1 MPAVPCKPPKDKLGR
16 RAMAIVLG
24 IAGLGLD
31 GLSEG
36 AGSQVAPPFAPRRE
50 AEREQILRR
59 RIAAHRFRDLFGFQT
74 R

>member
-1 MPAVPCKPPKDKLGR
+1 
-16 RAMAIVLG
+16 MAIVLG